1 MKKNIVLLSFLS
13 LIVVCG
19 AFYPLVEF
27 FSKSK
32 AKDLEALA
40 VEKAK
45 SAIKV
50 IIPSFNKALENSD
63 DINLLINVESVA
75 KIENIT
81 ACFILNKDGKVIIHN
96 NTSEWNT
103 ERNSK
108 IYNKTTKQRIEF
120 LQQMPDKN
128 LLLFSE
134 PLINN
139 CTLFCTLSVQKAKET
154 AKYWEIKYYALFSFF
169 AALIVIILYFLSKL
183 LVLKPFNKTK
193 KALEQ
198 KSTEDIKDGK
208 YDEITDIFV
217 TEREKIAKELEILK
231 ETKESL
237 SKIIEYLQETSYK
250 DSLALIILNSLNE
263 VVYVYDNTRENDI
276 LKKDF
281 KKGGHI
287 LEVSGNS
294 NLVNIVTKANKNPG
308 KEIDE
313 IFENHKISAAS
324 IDAGGKAAGT
334 IIKIK

>member
-19 AFYPLVEF
+19 TFYPLVEF
-27 FSKSK
+27 LSKNK
-32 AKDLEALA
+32 AKDLEILA

-75 KIENIT
+75 KIKNIT

-103 ERNSK
+103 ERNSE
-108 IYNKTTKQRIEF
+108 IYNKAMKQRTDL

-134 PLINN
+134 PLIND
-139 CTLFCTLSVQKAKET
+139 CMLFCTFSIQKAKET
-154 AKYWEIKYYALFSFF
+154 AKYWKIKYYAVFSFF

-263 VVYVYDNTRENDI
+263 VVYVYDNTPEGNI

-287 LEVSGNS
+287 FEVSGNS

-334 IIKIK
+334 IIKIT